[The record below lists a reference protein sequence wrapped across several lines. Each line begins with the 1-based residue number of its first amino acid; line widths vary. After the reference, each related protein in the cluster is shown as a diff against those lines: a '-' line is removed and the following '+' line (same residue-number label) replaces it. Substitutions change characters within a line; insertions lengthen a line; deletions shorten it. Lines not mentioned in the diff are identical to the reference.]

1 MIILHKPPSLQPLF
15 HLFFKTIRSLSVLV
29 HSSSWCYHYFQFI
42 LVSPYSTYIR
52 FKARQII
59 GIYPSFFHCFPAHNS
74 IHTTSHQEP
83 STLRFSLMSSWSHL
97 YNSTHYLLF
106 FCLVSMN
113 IYQLWNSWR
122 KMQLSSSQLI
132 ISHLSQSLN
141 YI

>member
-59 GIYPSFFHCFPAHNS
+59 GIYRSFFTASPP
-74 IHTTSHQEP
+74 TTLFTLHRNRSHQP
-83 STLRFSLMSSWSHL
+83 YVFHWWAPDRTYIIPHITYCSSVWCPWTST
-97 YNSTHYLLF
+97 NSEILEEKCNYPP
-106 FCLVSMN
+106 
-113 IYQLWNSWR
+113 
-122 KMQLSSSQLI
+122 
-132 ISHLSQSLN
+132 LN
-141 YI
+141 L